1 MRCSL
6 TAFHGFRFAA
16 KDETMKRFL
25 SAAMALAI
33 LPFGIARPA
42 SADWF
47 SAHCFGAAIVYQG
60 DSVANISNPLIDFG
74 SLASYGQQYG
84 HDKDCA
90 DKVSAAAAS
99 NGNFNDKNWLCQ
111 HIQQRGQFRVAAYA
125 KVGTQNYRIAQ
136 SIFVTCTGGVR
147 TCTCPKGWTSNGD
160 TQSDGGIATDGKCKK
175 LACNGN
181 MVSPFPPDGTQI
193 GNWGFTWGNSFIAWG
208 TTANGG
214 AAHCVT
220 SPWEGH

>member
-1 MRCSL
+1 
-6 TAFHGFRFAA
+6 
-16 KDETMKRFL
+16 MKRFL

-33 LPFGIARPA
+33 LVLGVSRPA
-42 SADWF
+42 SATWSI
-47 SAHCFGAAIVYQG
+47 SAHCWGGATVYAG
-60 DSVANISNPLIDFG
+60 DSLSSLPSNPIIDFG
-74 SLASYGQQYG
+74 SLASYSTQYG
-84 HDKDCA
+84 HNKDCE

-99 NGNFNDKNWLCQ
+99 NSNFNDKTWLCQ
-111 HIQQRGQFRVAAYA
+111 HIQQRGSFRVAAYA
-125 KVGTQNYRIAQ
+125 KVGTQQYRVAQ

-147 TCTCPKGWTSNGD
+147 TCTCPKGWTANGG
-160 TQSDGGIATDGKCKK
+160 SDGGIATDGKCKK